1 MVDSDDNALGD
12 IVMIPPVLAARERG
26 VLQSLPMPEGP
37 TRDGICWPDHE
48 PCADVIVWATGF
60 RPALAH
66 LRPLRLREPD
76 GDWTGP
82 GIGDP
87 HRCRAVDRRSSRRKP
102 RSSCGAAVSQVVSE
116 GGLEPPRPLIGH

>member
-12 IVMIPPVLAARERG
+12 MVMIPLVLAARERG

-37 TRDGICWPDHE
+37 TRDGICWRDHE

-82 GIGDP
+82 GS
-87 HRCRAVDRRSSRRKP
+87 AT
-102 RSSCGAAVSQVVSE
+102 
-116 GGLEPPRPLIGH
+116 LIGVGLLTGGGAGGSRDLAAAQRFPKLCPRGDLNPHAR